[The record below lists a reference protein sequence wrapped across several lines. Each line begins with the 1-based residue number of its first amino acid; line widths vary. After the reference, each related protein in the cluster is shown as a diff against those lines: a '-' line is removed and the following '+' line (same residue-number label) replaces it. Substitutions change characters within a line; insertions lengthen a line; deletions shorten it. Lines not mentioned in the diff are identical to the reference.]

1 MAPMIANITPMRSAR
16 FALFLL
22 VVATASCGDGTA
34 RTGGGE
40 PGGTVVIA
48 APGSGSSPMFPPLA
62 IDVVGRMVADN
73 VYEQLAEIGPDM
85 NALGDRG
92 FTPRLARSWQ
102 WAPDSMSI
110 AFAIDP
116 RAKWHDGRPVL
127 ASDVRYSLRLIK
139 DPRTA
144 SHYLPQVEN
153 VDSISVRDSLTAVA
167 WFRRR
172 TPEQFYDIAY
182 QLWVLPEHHLKDV
195 PADKLGAAETI
206 MRTVGSGRFRLVR
219 FEPGV
224 RIELLADT
232 AHYLGRPKL
241 DRVII
246 SFVAD
251 GPTAVT
257 QLFSGQVDMYDGVP
271 PDALKRADSTGNVR
285 LFRYPGLQY
294 VLLWMNERAP
304 GRAASPHP
312 IFADRSVRLALS
324 MALDRQSMARNV
336 FDTLGT
342 VASGPFVRSIGDT
355 TLALPQFDRAR
366 AAALLDSAGWRA
378 GADGIR
384 SKNGRPL
391 QFNILAPTS
400 SIARMRYAVLIQEQL
415 RSVGIRAEIQSMDFR
430 AFQERLEAGNF
441 DAVLAGFSTDPA
453 RSAAKQN
460 WSSAQFPP
468 TGANYGRYS
477 NRVVDALLDTAS
489 TTFDPERANQT
500 YHRAFQTL
508 VDDAPAVWLYEV
520 LTLAGAHKRIR
531 TEKMRP
537 DGWWSGLADWWI
549 PANER
554 IERDRIGLRPA
565 QP

>member
-1 MAPMIANITPMRSAR
+1 MATMIANITRMRPAR
-16 FALFLL
+16 FALSLL
-22 VVATASCGDGTA
+22 VVAAASCSDQTA
-34 RTGGGE
+34 RTGGAE
-40 PGGTVVIA
+40 PGGTIVVA

-73 VYEQLAEIGPDM
+73 VYERLAEIGPDM

-153 VDSISVRDSLTAVA
+153 IDSVSVPDSLTAVV

-195 PADKLGAAETI
+195 PPEKLGDAETI
-206 MRTVGSGRFRLVR
+206 TRSVGSGRFRLAR
-219 FEPGV
+219 LEPGV
-224 RIELLADT
+224 RVELLADT
-232 AHYLGRPKL
+232 AHYRGRPKL

-251 GPTAVT
+251 GQTALT
-257 QLFSGQVDMYDGVP
+257 QLLSGQADLYDGVP
-271 PDALKRADSTGNVR
+271 PDALKRVDSSGTVR

-294 VLLWMNERAP
+294 VLLWMNERTP
-304 GRAASPHP
+304 GRTAAPHP
-312 IFADRSVRLALS
+312 IFADRRVRHAVS
-324 MALDRQSMARNV
+324 MALDRQAMARNV
-336 FDTLGT
+336 FDTVGT
-342 VASGPFVRSIGDT
+342 VASGPFHRSVGDT
-355 TLALPQFDRAR
+355 TLILLPFDRAR

-378 GADGIR
+378 GADGMR

-391 QFNILAPTS
+391 QFNILVPTS
-400 SIARMRYAVLIQEQL
+400 SIPRMRYAVLIQEQL
-415 RSVGIRAEIQSMDFR
+415 RSIGIRAEIQSMDFR

-453 RSAAKQN
+453 RSGAKQN
-460 WSSAQFPP
+460 WTTAQFPP
-468 TGANYGRYS
+468 SGANYGRYS

-489 TTFDPERANQT
+489 TTFDKQRADRT

-531 TEKMRP
+531 TENMRP
-537 DGWWSGLADWWI
+537 DGWWSSLADWWI